1 MLTPQQSEI
10 LSFVKKQGVPVTF
23 RQVVDEFEDNYH
35 SNGEQCIGQILGR
48 MVNAGLLQRHR
59 KGVYILG
66 PGKKQKPP
74 TPAPEQPTL
83 F

>member
-23 RQVVDEFEDNYH
+23 RQVVDEFEANYH
-35 SNGEQCIGQILGR
+35 CNGEQFIGQILGR
-48 MVNAGLLQRHR
+48 MVNAGLLQRPR
-59 KGVYILG
+59 KGGYILG
-66 PGKKQKPP
+66 TGKKQKPATQP
-74 TPAPEQPTL
+74 DTAPTL